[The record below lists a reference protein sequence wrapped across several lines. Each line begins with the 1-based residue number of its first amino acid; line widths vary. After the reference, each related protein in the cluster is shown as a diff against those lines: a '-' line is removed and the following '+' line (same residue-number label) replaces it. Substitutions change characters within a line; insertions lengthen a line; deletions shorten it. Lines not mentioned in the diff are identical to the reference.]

1 MRSGALNDG
10 EYLQLS
16 CVQHPHEVGFGL
28 FSGLRQPLDSANIRS
43 SGARISLSQTRVP
56 DSGKGGS
63 KATRTRSLTRPVALR
78 TDSPRQP
85 TPADTGRRT
94 SQSGSFLMISVGY
107 AKPKIPQ
114 FGLKKVLNVRIM
126 AAIIRCLYPVPGS
139 ADSRFPMKPAEQAES
154 PGTAGLSML
163 PPSQQFGLPD

>member
-1 MRSGALNDG
+1 MIFVAKMFSASHLT
-10 EYLQLS
+10 

-28 FSGLRQPLDSANIRS
+28 FSGLRQPPDSANIRS
-43 SGARISLSQTRVP
+43 SGARITLSQTRVP

-63 KATRTRSLTRPVALR
+63 TATRTRSLTRPVALR

-94 SQSGSFLMISVGY
+94 SQSGSFLTISVGY

-114 FGLKKVLNVRIM
+114 FGLKKVLNVSC
-126 AAIIRCLYPVPGS
+126 IIRGNCFSKLALMFLFWGMITFS
-139 ADSRFPMKPAEQAES
+139 GQTFNLHLLRSE
-154 PGTAGLSML
+154 T
-163 PPSQQFGLPD
+163 FG